1 MDIDKRNNISDIGF
15 ESIIE
20 NKMIKEKLTQYI
32 EDTIKENWD
41 INAFA
46 DYGKDRIIKYSDVAK
61 NILIMHNIFKRSSIY
76 KGDKMNKPKGGGNRL
91 NRINEEL
98 KREISNIINYE
109 VTNSNVTGMVS
120 VTSVKI
126 SPDLRYAKVKV
137 SILNSRNVKQ
147 TLAGL
152 KSSSGFIR
160 SRIAQSVNLRVTPEL
175 VFELDDSM
183 EYGER
188 IDTILKDIM
197 KDIKPNE

>member
-1 MDIDKRNNISDIGF
+1 MRNQNG
-15 ESIIE
+15 
-20 NKMIKEKLTQYI
+20 N
-32 EDTIKENWD
+32 
-41 INAFA
+41 
-46 DYGKDRIIKYSDVAK
+46 
-61 NILIMHNIFKRSSIY
+61 
-76 KGDKMNKPKGGGNRL
+76 NRL

-109 VTNSNVTGMVS
+109 VTNSNVTGMIS
-120 VTSVKI
+120 VTGVKI
-126 SPDLRYAKVKV
+126 SPDLKYARVSV

-160 SRIAQSVNLRVTPEL
+160 SRIAEKINLRVTPEL

-183 EYGER
+183 QYGEK

-197 KDIKPNE
+197 KDMRKED